1 MQKRRIWI
9 IVCAA
14 VLVILAAA
22 VLIWKM
28 PGASSQTRDM
38 TDEEICQEVLTRY
51 WTTDY
56 EGRFTAFQPIMENG
70 DAKAIE
76 KAYSAYYDSL
86 QDLITDECLNAWTLS
101 REPYKYE
108 RSAMENGYRIA
119 PGTMTFT
126 VYQTY
131 DDAVTYSFTME
142 LSVEDAEG
150 KTTQTTVNGQ
160 IQIMISQRRVSKIT
174 YDKFELPIG

>member
-1 MQKRRIWI
+1 MQKRRVWI
-9 IVCAA
+9 IACAVA
-14 VLVILAAA
+14 LVILAA

-28 PGASSQTRDM
+28 PGASSQTQDM
-38 TDEEICQEVLTRY
+38 TDEEICQEVLKRY
-51 WTTDY
+51 WTTDF
-56 EGRFTAFQPIMENG
+56 EGRFTAFQPIMESG

-86 QDLITDECLNAWTLS
+86 RNLITDECLNAWTLS

-108 RSAMENGYRIA
+108 RSAMDRGYRIT
-119 PGTMTFT
+119 PGAMSFA

-142 LSVEDAEG
+142 LSAEDAEG
-150 KTTQTTVNGQ
+150 TTTQTTVNGQ
-160 IQIMISQRRVSKIT
+160 IQIIISQKRVSKIT